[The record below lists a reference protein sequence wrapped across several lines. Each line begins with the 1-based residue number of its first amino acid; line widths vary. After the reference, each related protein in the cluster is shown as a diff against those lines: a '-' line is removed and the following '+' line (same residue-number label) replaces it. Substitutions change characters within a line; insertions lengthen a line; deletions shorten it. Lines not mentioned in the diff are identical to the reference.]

1 MTAISST
8 STFGFGQTSAFT
20 GSSLP
25 LMQTYSPL
33 TVSFVRGKGTRVWD
47 QQGIEYLDAIAGI
60 AVTNIGHSHPRIT
73 QVIQEQADLL
83 MHTSNHY
90 SITWQH
96 ELAERLTQLTG
107 MQRVFFG
114 NSGSEAN
121 EAAFKLA
128 RRYAQHKGVLTPKVV
143 VMENAFHGRSL
154 AMISASDSPSVRNGF
169 GPLINDFVRIPFGDL
184 DALDAVTQR
193 YGDQIVALLVEP
205 IQGEAGVIAP
215 PVGYLTALRTH
226 CTRNGW
232 LLMLDEIQS
241 GMGRTG
247 AWFAYQHEGIQP
259 DVVTLAK
266 ALANGLPIG
275 ACLAAGIA
283 ADLFTP
289 GSHGSTFG
297 GNPLVCRVGCAVL
310 DVIKEE
316 GLVLH
321 AAQRGTQLKDRL
333 ENRLSHLPQVQAVR
347 GHGLLLGIQLNKPCR
362 SLMQRALDRH
372 RLLINVTRE
381 NTIRLLP
388 PLIISEAEVDTLAD
402 AIHDLISQEW

>member
-8 STFGFGQTSAFT
+8 STFGFDQTSAFT

-47 QQGIEYLDAIAGI
+47 QQGIEYLDAVAGI

-193 YGDQIVALLVEP
+193 YGD
-205 IQGEAGVIAP
+205 
-215 PVGYLTALRTH
+215 
-226 CTRNGW
+226 
-232 LLMLDEIQS
+232 
-241 GMGRTG
+241 
-247 AWFAYQHEGIQP
+247 
-259 DVVTLAK
+259 
-266 ALANGLPIG
+266 
-275 ACLAAGIA
+275 
-283 ADLFTP
+283 
-289 GSHGSTFG
+289 
-297 GNPLVCRVGCAVL
+297 
-310 DVIKEE
+310 
-316 GLVLH
+316 
-321 AAQRGTQLKDRL
+321 
-333 ENRLSHLPQVQAVR
+333 LS
-347 GHGLLLGIQLNKPCR
+347 
-362 SLMQRALDRH
+362 
-372 RLLINVTRE
+372 LIH
-381 NTIRLLP
+381 I
-388 PLIISEAEVDTLAD
+388 
-402 AIHDLISQEW
+402 

>member
-1 MTAISST
+1 M
-8 STFGFGQTSAFT
+8 
-20 GSSLP
+20 
-25 LMQTYSPL
+25 
-33 TVSFVRGKGTRVWD
+33 
-47 QQGIEYLDAIAGI
+47 
-60 AVTNIGHSHPRIT
+60 
-73 QVIQEQADLL
+73 
-83 MHTSNHY
+83 
-90 SITWQH
+90 
-96 ELAERLTQLTG
+96 AERLTKLTG

-333 ENRLSHLPQVQAVR
+333 ENRLSHLPQVQAIR

-362 SLMQRALDRH
+362 SLMQRTLDRH